1 MNLESKIKLAGQI
14 LRLIL
19 GGGGF
24 ALILILKFNGGDVDI
39 YWLIVS
45 AIILAIKPEDIPKII
60 KEWRNK

>member
-1 MNLESKIKLAGQI
+1 MNFESKIKLASQI
-14 LRLIL
+14 IRLVL

-24 ALILILKFNGGDVDI
+24 ALMLVLKFSGGDVDI
-39 YWLIVS
+39 YWLLVP